1 MDIALYIF
9 TFLGGILSI
18 FSPCIFSLI
27 PIYMSYLTFG
37 AKELDESGKYIYKK
51 KTVIRQTFCFI
62 TGICTTFFLLGFSF
76 SYVGEYISDNNKII
90 QILGGILIVFLG
102 LFQMEFFKIPFLKNE
117 KRINFTTIKSS
128 PFLAYITGV
137 IFSFAWTPCV
147 GPTLT
152 SVLILVT
159 GSEEKSKGIILISLY
174 ALGFI
179 FPFILLG
186 LFTSRTLEIL
196 KKYKNIVKYITKMS
210 GVILILTG
218 SILILKG
225 RPLENNNNI
234 KQKEYRISD
243 QFGVEYSSKEIK
255 QKNVNLIFLSTWCSI
270 CKVEMAY
277 LNKISKERKDIKI
290 LGVMNPKTVNNP
302 LAVDESISIVEKFIS
317 ENEYTFPILLDKEG
331 ILFNEFNITAFPTL
345 IKMGGNEKSV
355 NKIVGGMSEIKLKE
369 KLENIE

>member
-1 MDIALYIF
+1 MDIVLYFF

-27 PIYMSYLTFG
+27 PVYMSYLTFG
-37 AKELDESGKYIYKK
+37 AKELGENGEYIFHRKI
-51 KTVIRQTFCFI
+51 VIKQTFYFI
-62 TGICTTFFLLGFSF
+62 LGICTTFFLLGFSF
-76 SYVGEYISDNNKII
+76 SHIGEYISKNNKLIQTFGGVLII
-90 QILGGILIVFLG
+90 ILG
-102 LFQMEFFKIPFLKNE
+102 LFQIGIIKLSFLKTE
-117 KRINFTTIKSS
+117 KRINFSSTKFS
-128 PFLAYITGV
+128 PFLAYITGFV
-137 IFSFAWTPCV
+137 FSFAWTPCV

-152 SVLILVT
+152 TVLILVT
-159 GSEEKSKGIILISLY
+159 GSEDKYKGIILITLY

-179 FPFILLG
+179 LPFILLG
-186 LFTSRTLEIL
+186 LFTSKVLELL
-196 KKYKNIVKYITKMS
+196 KKYRNIVKYITKIS
-210 GVILILTG
+210 GIILILTG
-218 SILILKG
+218 GILILKG
-225 RPLENNNNI
+225 RALENNNI

-277 LNKISKERKDIKI
+277 LNKISKERKGIKI

-317 ENEYTFPILLDKEG
+317 ENEYTFPILLDKDG
-331 ILFNEFNITAFPTL
+331 ILFNEFSITAFPTL
-345 IKMGGNEKSV
+345 IKMGDNEKSV